1 MKIKPLCEMYNVKYR
16 IYCNPGVPVDVPDEL
31 AQEYI
36 AAGNAVP
43 VEEKARAEPT
53 PEPSG
58 NPGQLPE
65 AEKPKKPRTSKAK
78 KTT

>member
-1 MKIKPLCEMYNVKYR
+1 MKIRPINEMYNADLHR
-16 IYCNPGVPVDVPDEL
+16 LFMPGVVADVPDEL

-36 AAGNAVP
+36 AAGNAAP

-65 AEKPKKPRTSKAK
+65 AEKPKKPRTSKPK